1 MSVRSALRVGR
12 PAGVSRMRGRLRS
25 KVHVMYLRHIPFAG
39 RVLPRCAPALARG
52 TKVFGA
58 VCLVQALAGCFVDTE
73 KPELKLEVP
82 DRYRLAQ
89 GAVDA
94 APPAL
99 DWWRSFRSAEL
110 TSLVEEAQTANFDIA
125 VAIANI
131 LQADAQV
138 RTAGAALLPDA
149 SGSGTITRSRAST
162 GGTSS
167 SGGKGGGPSIAP
179 DRTTYQVLGNASYI
193 LDFWGQNRAALLAA
207 DENAVAKRY
216 AREVVVLTTVSNVAN
231 AYLQVLAAQD
241 RLRVARDDVAAASRI
256 LTLIRERMSVGTAS
270 SLEVSQQEALLAN
283 LRASVPPLEITLRQN
298 EATLALLLG
307 RAPEH
312 LSIKGGSLDTL
323 TAPRVTPGLPS
334 ELLNQ
339 RPDIRQTE
347 AELKSTNHSV
357 ESARAAFFP
366 SIQLTSQAGF
376 QSLALA
382 SLFGTPAFFYSAAA
396 SVTQPIFDGGLK
408 LGAFEL
414 AQGQQVAA
422 LQTYRKSV
430 ISAFTDVENALV
442 ALQQQ
447 TTRERLQADAVKSSR
462 EAFNISETRLREGT
476 LDLVTLLNTQQTL
489 FQAQDTLIQVRLARF
504 LGVVS
509 LFQSLGGGWPPHV
522 KGERPA

>member
-1 MSVRSALRVGR
+1 MSVQSALRVDR
-12 PAGVSRMRGRLRS
+12 LAGVSRMRGRLRS
-25 KVHVMYLRHIPFAG
+25 RVHVMYLRHIPFAG
-39 RVLPRCAPALARG
+39 RVLPLSARARTG
-52 TKVFGA
+52 RVVGA
-58 VCLVQALAGCFVDTE
+58 FCLVQALAGCFVDTE

-89 GAVDA
+89 GAVEA

-99 DWWRSFRSAEL
+99 DWWRGFRSGEL
-110 TSLVEEAQTANFDIA
+110 TALVEEAQTANFDIA

-149 SGSGTITRSRAST
+149 SGGGSITRSRASS
-162 GGTSS
+162 GGTG
-167 SGGKGGGPSIAP
+167 SGGKGPSIAP
-179 DRTTYQVLGNASYI
+179 DRTSYQVVGNASYI

-216 AREVVVLTTVSNVAN
+216 AREVVVLTTMSDVAN
-231 AYLQVLAAQD
+231 AYFQVLAAQD

-256 LTLIRERMSVGTAS
+256 LTLIKERMTVGTAS
-270 SLEVSQQEALLAN
+270 SLEVSQQEALVATQ
-283 LRASVPPLEITLRQN
+283 RASIPPLEITLRQN
-298 EATLALLLG
+298 EATLALLMG

-312 LSIKGGSLDTL
+312 FSIKGGTLDTL

-339 RPDIRQTE
+339 RPDIRQAE
-347 AELKSTNHSV
+347 AELRSTNHSV

-396 SVTQPIFDGGLK
+396 RVTQPIFDGGLK
-408 LGAFEL
+408 LGGLEL

-442 ALQQQ
+442 SLQQQ
-447 TTRERLQADAVKSSR
+447 TTRERLQADVVKSSR
-462 EAFNISETRLREGT
+462 EAFSISETRLREGT

-504 LGVVS
+504 LGFVS
-509 LFQSLGGGWPPHV
+509 LFQALGGGWPPHI

>member
-1 MSVRSALRVGR
+1 
-12 PAGVSRMRGRLRS
+12 
-25 KVHVMYLRHIPFAG
+25 MYLRHIPFAG
-39 RVLPRCAPALARG
+39 RVLPRRRPALARSAG
-52 TKVFGA
+52 VFGA
-58 VCLVQALAGCFVDTE
+58 FCLAQALAGCFVDTE

-89 GAVDA
+89 GAAEA
-94 APPAL
+94 ATPAL
-99 DWWRSFRSAEL
+99 DWWRGFRSAEL

-149 SGSGTITRSRAST
+149 NGGASITRSRASSGGT
-162 GGTSS
+162 GGSGS

-179 DRTTYQVLGNASYI
+179 DRTTYQVLGTASYV

-216 AREVVVLTTVSNVAN
+216 AREVVALTTISDVAN
-231 AYLQVLAAQD
+231 AYFQVLAAQD
-241 RLRVARDDVAAASRI
+241 RLRVARENIAAAGRI
-256 LTLIRERMSVGTAS
+256 LALIKERMTVGTAS

-283 LRASVPPLEITLRQN
+283 QRASVPPLEITLRQN
-298 EATLALLLG
+298 QATLALLLG

-312 LSIKGGSLDTL
+312 YSIKGGSLNAL

-339 RPDIRQTE
+339 RPDIRQAE
-347 AELKSTNHSV
+347 AELRSTSHSV

-382 SLFGTPAFFYSAAA
+382 ALFGTPAFFYSAAA

-408 LGAFEL
+408 LGGLEL

-476 LDLVTLLNTQQTL
+476 LDLVTLLNTQETL

-504 LGVVS
+504 LGIVS
-509 LFQSLGGGWPPHV
+509 LFQALGGGWPPHV

>member
-1 MSVRSALRVGR
+1 
-12 PAGVSRMRGRLRS
+12 
-25 KVHVMYLRHIPFAG
+25 
-39 RVLPRCAPALARG
+39 
-52 TKVFGA
+52 
-58 VCLVQALAGCFVDTE
+58 
-73 KPELKLEVP
+73 
-82 DRYRLAQ
+82 
-89 GAVDA
+89 
-94 APPAL
+94 
-99 DWWRSFRSAEL
+99 
-110 TSLVEEAQTANFDIA
+110 
-125 VAIANI
+125 
-131 LQADAQV
+131 
-138 RTAGAALLPDA
+138 
-149 SGSGTITRSRAST
+149 
-162 GGTSS
+162 
-167 SGGKGGGPSIAP
+167 
-179 DRTTYQVLGNASYI
+179 
-193 LDFWGQNRAALLAA
+193 
-207 DENAVAKRY
+207 
-216 AREVVVLTTVSNVAN
+216 
-231 AYLQVLAAQD
+231 
-241 RLRVARDDVAAASRI
+241 
-256 LTLIRERMSVGTAS
+256 LIKERMTVGTAS

-283 LRASVPPLEITLRQN
+283 QRASVPPLEITLRQN
-298 EATLALLLG
+298 QATLALLLG

-312 LSIKGGSLDTL
+312 YSIKGGSLNAL

-339 RPDIRQTE
+339 RPDIRQAE
-347 AELKSTNHSV
+347 AELRSTSHSV

-408 LGAFEL
+408 LGGLEL

-489 FQAQDTLIQVRLARF
+489 FVSEDTLIQVRLARF
-504 LGVVS
+504 LGIVS
-509 LFQSLGGGWPPHV
+509 LFQALGGGWPPHV